1 MDTIT
6 IDDTLRTS
14 SFTAGLGRSEHRR
27 LAALAT
33 RRTFAPGE
41 VVLREGDETPFLGI
55 VASGRLGLRLLVPD
69 RGPITILTVEPGD
82 VFGWSA
88 VVPPYR
94 SSSTAVAVEPT
105 EAICFEAAVLR
116 DALERDDDLAAAIH
130 PRLLKL
136 VARRL
141 DATRLQ
147 LLDLFGSTG
156 DRAW

>member
-147 LLDLFGSTG
+147 LLDLFGSAG
-156 DRAW
+156 ERAW

>member
-69 RGPITILTVEPGD
+69 RGPITILTVEP
-82 VFGWSA
+82 
-88 VVPPYR
+88 
-94 SSSTAVAVEPT
+94 T

>member
-1 MDTIT
+1 MDTIA
-6 IDDTLRTS
+6 IDDTLRSS

-33 RRTFAPGE
+33 HQSFATGE

-88 VVPPYR
+88 
-94 SSSTAVAVEPT
+94 
-105 EAICFEAAVLR
+105 
-116 DALERDDDLAAAIH
+116 ERDDDLAAAIH

-147 LLDLFGSTG
+147 LLDLFGSG